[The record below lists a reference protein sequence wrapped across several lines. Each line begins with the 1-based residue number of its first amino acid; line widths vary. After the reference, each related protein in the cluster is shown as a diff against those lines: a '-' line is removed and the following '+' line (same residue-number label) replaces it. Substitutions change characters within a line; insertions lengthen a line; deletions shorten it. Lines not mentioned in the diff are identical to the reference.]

1 MEQLDLNQIRTFV
14 KLVQLGSFT
23 KAAEVLRQPKSR
35 VSRRLA
41 ALERELGVQLI
52 YRTTRQFQLTE
63 TGRSFFERAQGL
75 IEGLESLSSEVS
87 ESTSEISGLIKVT
100 AADDMGVKYLPLIL
114 DEFSRHY
121 PQIRFEV
128 FLSQSFVDLVKD
140 SIDVALRIGPLKD
153 SSLKAR
159 RVGYL
164 KNILIATP
172 GLLERFRH
180 WEDVT
185 QLESIPFVGMSNIN
199 KVEVFR
205 GSDGRSLKFKPNV
218 KFTANNPAMLLE
230 LALLGKGVAL
240 VPEFLCFEHIKSGRL
255 IHVHKNFHGQETPI
269 HIVTP
274 EQKELPIKIKKFTD
288 FLAKRLK
295 ELLPQS

>member
-14 KLVQLGSFT
+14 RLVQLGSFT

-41 ALERELGVQLI
+41 ALEKELGVQLI

-75 IEGLESLSSEVS
+75 IEGLEALSSEVS
-87 ESTSEISGLIKVT
+87 DATTEISGLIRIT
-100 AADDMGVKYLPLIL
+100 ASDDMGVKYLPTLL

-128 FLSQSFVDLVKD
+128 FLSQSFVDLVKE
-140 SIDVALRIGPLKD
+140 SIDVALRIGTLKD

-172 GLLERFRH
+172 GLLERFRG
-180 WEDVT
+180 WDDVA
-185 QLESIPFVGMSNIN
+185 QLESIPFVGMSNVSKI
-199 KVEVFR
+199 EVFR
-205 GSDGRSLKFKPNV
+205 VSDGRPVKFKPNFM
-218 KFTANNPAMLLE
+218 FTANNPAMLLE
-230 LALLGKGVAL
+230 LALLGKGIAL
-240 VPEFLCFEHIKSGRL
+240 VPEFLCVDHLKSGRL
-255 IHVHKNFHGQETPI
+255 VHIHKTLHGKEIPL

-274 EQKELPIKIKKFTD
+274 EQKETPVKIKKFSE

-295 ELLPQS
+295 EILPQG